1 MTVSLN
7 FVWINAVREP
17 SLKPEDVLSCP
28 IPDLYRQ
35 NVSRIAQSMPS
46 LPITIWIDVAGVG
59 NNSVEIVEAVGGK
72 SNIPQVT
79 FRSLDEIP
87 AYGQNPVF
95 KKTSESVY
103 AAYDALWQQVD
114 LARLLVL
121 DYCLISEN
129 QEAAIYS
136 DFNREITPDTIKE
149 STARLKNHGVVVGD
163 GWQDPMQSSPF
174 SEEKYCANFRVEN
187 QFMGFSQNKHSFL
200 RDDVYRRAAHEVK
213 YGGNGWDGVADA
225 FSFYSLET
233 YGLAINDIAIT
244 VPRIPDARAV
254 KNQYGRLLA
263 STPQPVQ
270 SAHRQP

>member
-28 IPDLYRQ
+28 RPDLYRQ

-46 LPITIWIDVAGVG
+46 LPITIWIDVACVG

-121 DYCLISEN
+121 DYCLIS
-129 QEAAIYS
+129 
-136 DFNREITPDTIKE
+136 
-149 STARLKNHGVVVGD
+149 
-163 GWQDPMQSSPF
+163 DPMQSSPF

-187 QFMGFSQNKHSFL
+187 QFMGFSQNQHSFL